1 MLTVLRNDFG
11 GASAI
16 GAVVEAFYDRVL
28 VDAELQSFF
37 SRTNL
42 EWLKGR
48 PKQYFGPALD
58 VPDVYQGASEVQKRQ
73 RILEA

>member
-1 MLTVLRNDFG
+1 M
-11 GASAI
+11 

-48 PKQYFGPALD
+48 QKQYFGPALG
-58 VPDVYQGASEVQKRQ
+58 VPDVYQGASDARSS
-73 RILEA
+73 RYIPD